1 MMSYLAVADKI
12 HTVSYLGICC
22 RIMGMCD
29 GRREKGICGICGVR
43 GWVDGGRK
51 RGSRAGGM

>member
-1 MMSYLAVADKI
+1 MADKI